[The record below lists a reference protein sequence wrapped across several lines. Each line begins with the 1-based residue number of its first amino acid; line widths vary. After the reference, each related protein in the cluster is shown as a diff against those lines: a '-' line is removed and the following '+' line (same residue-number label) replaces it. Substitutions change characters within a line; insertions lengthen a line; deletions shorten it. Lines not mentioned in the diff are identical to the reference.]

1 MDRRIKLLNDILLC
15 IGNIENYLY
24 SDKSFNNYESNSLL
38 QDAVERNLIT
48 IGEATNAL
56 LKIDPS
62 IKISDSR
69 KIVNA
74 RNRLTHG
81 YDEVDATQIWS
92 IVIKYMPILK
102 MGVEELIK
110 QS

>member
-1 MDRRIKLLNDILLC
+1 MDRKLKLLNDILLC
-15 IGNIENYLY
+15 IGNIEDYLNT
-24 SDKSFNNYESNSLL
+24 DKSFNNYESNSLL

-56 LKIDPS
+56 LKIDPK
-62 IKISDSR
+62 IGISDSR

-81 YDEVDATQIWS
+81 YDEIDATQIWS
-92 IVIKYMPILK
+92 IVIKYLPILK
-102 MGVEELIK
+102 IEVEALMQE
-110 QS
+110 

>member
-1 MDRRIKLLNDILLC
+1 
-15 IGNIENYLY
+15 
-24 SDKSFNNYESNSLL
+24 
-38 QDAVERNLIT
+38 
-48 IGEATNAL
+48 

-102 MGVEELIK
+102 MEVEELIK